1 MKDLKPTHPQI
12 SDGGIGSIIERL
24 QSKQIKEAKK
34 HNIKLFCIIKA
45 GNILAG
51 LLDVLFLGRAKDIA
65 GFIAI
70 RLLGKQSCGCL
81 ERQRYL
87 NELFGCED
95 GIKL

>member
-1 MKDLKPTHPQI
+1 MGKI
-12 SDGGIGSIIERL
+12 
-24 QSKQIKEAKK
+24 
-34 HNIKLFCIIKA
+34 CIIKV
-45 GNILAG
+45 GNIVAG
-51 LLDVLFLGRAKDIA
+51 LLDVIFLGRAKDIA

-87 NELFGCED
+87 NEFFGCPE